1 MSVIKTS
8 TNRPVTVFMFT
19 LALLVFG
26 IVLLNKLGV
35 SLLPDL
41 SYPTLTIR
49 TEYEGAAP
57 IEVENLITK
66 PIEETIGT
74 VKNVRKI
81 SSVSRAGQSD
91 VLLEFNWGTDMG
103 FAGLEVREKLDI
115 LQLPLDVKSPVLLR
129 FNPSLDPIMRL
140 SLSKKVGEDDIAD
153 EFDEQALIQLRRFGE
168 EEVKKSLESLEGVA
182 AVKISGGLED
192 EIQVM
197 VDHEKMAQLDLS
209 IQAISAK
216 LRAENVN
223 LSGGRLEEGNQQFL
237 VRTVN
242 QYQSVDEIANSII
255 STNEN
260 RPIYLKDIATVTQGW
275 KERESI
281 TRVKGVEAVEIAVYK
296 EGDANT
302 VAVAENVSKRLVRLR
317 DRISDDMEIT
327 ELYDQS
333 QFIDQAIDEVL
344 NNAIVGGLLA
354 MLVLYLFLRDIRATT
369 IISLSIPIS
378 VIISFN
384 FMFAWDI
391 SLNIM
396 SLGGI
401 ALAVGLLVDNAIVV
415 LENIAKKK
423 EQGLD
428 LMTAS
433 QEGTQE
439 VSGAITAA
447 TLTTVAVF
455 APLVFIEGIAG
466 QLFGDQALT
475 VTFALL
481 ISLVVALTFIPM
493 LSSLGA
499 NKGIKLG
506 DDPIVIP
513 EKPASEP
520 KARGKFMSILATIG
534 FYLFWPVKMLFKGL
548 VWILKWLFII
558 LNKLIEYLLSFLMVT
573 GGGILWLFQKI
584 LAPLV
589 WGFNKFYDAMALSYE
604 HLLAIALKQR
614 ALVIISALL
623 IFVSTLTLIPRLGLE
638 LIPQM
643 SQGEFNIEFKAEPGT
658 PLNTTDAFINDAQR
672 IAATIPEIAR
682 TYSVAG
688 SGNRLDA
695 SPEKAGENWGQLS
708 VVLHKPV
715 TKESE
720 EKVLLE
726 LRQKLGNIP
735 GVELKFSRPT
745 LFTFKTPL
753 EIEIEGYNLDTLKQ
767 ISQMVTVGMSA
778 SDRFADIKSTIEA
791 GYPELQITFDHERA
805 ARLGLSVPDIADTVV
820 KQIRGDVATR
830 YSFRDRKIDVLV
842 RVSEEDRTSVDKVA
856 ALIINPQSDRP
867 IALSAIAD
875 VTLGVG
881 PSEINRVSQERV
893 AIISANLNYGALDEA
908 AEEAQAI
915 VDRVPLPQGIEIRVA
930 GQNEEME
937 QSFTSMQYA
946 LILAIFLVY
955 LVMASIFESLLHP
968 FVILFSIPLA
978 IVGAVLG
985 LYVTGSTVSVVVFIG
1000 LIMLAG
1006 IVVNNAIV
1014 LIDLI
1019 NQLREKGMA
1028 RMAAI
1033 QEAGRARLR
1042 PIIMTTLTTTF
1053 GMLPLALG
1061 LGEGAEVRAPMA
1073 ITVIGGLL
1081 VSTLLTLIVIP
1092 VVYSLV
1098 DRKRFDDT
1106 TAEITPQA

>member
-1 MSVIKTS
+1 MGVIETS
-8 TNRPVTVFMFT
+8 TRRPVTVFMFT

-26 IVLLNKLGV
+26 MVLLNKLGV

-66 PIEETIGT
+66 PIEETIGV

-103 FAGLEVREKLDI
+103 FAGLDVREKLDI
-115 LQLPLDVKSPVLLR
+115 LQLPLDVKNPVLLR

-140 SLSKKVGEDDIAD
+140 SLSPKTKAD
-153 EFDEQALIQLRRFGE
+153 EASSEFNEQSLIQLRRFGE
-168 EEVKKSLESLEGVA
+168 EEIKKSLESLEGVA

-197 VDHEKMAQLDLS
+197 VDHKKMAQLNLS
-209 IQAISAK
+209 IQQISAK
-216 LRAENVN
+216 LRSENVN

-255 STNEN
+255 SNYQN
-260 RPIYLKDIATVTQGW
+260 RPIYLKDIADVSQGW
-275 KERESI
+275 KERQSI
-281 TRVKGVEAVEIAVYK
+281 TRVKGIEAVEIAIYK

-302 VAVAENVSKRLVRLR
+302 VAVAEEVQKRLVRLR
-317 DRISDDMEIT
+317 KLVGDEMELT
-327 ELYDQS
+327 QLYDQS
-333 QFIDQAIDEVL
+333 KFISQAISEVL
-344 NNAIVGGLLA
+344 WNAAIGGILA
-354 MLVLYLFLRDIRATT
+354 MLVLYLFLKDIRATT

-415 LENIAKKK
+415 LENIARKK
-423 EQGLD
+423 EQGLE
-428 LMTAS
+428 LLKAS
-433 QEGTQE
+433 QQGTQE
-439 VSGAITAA
+439 VAGAITAA

-455 APLVFIEGIAG
+455 APLVFIDGVAG

-481 ISLVVALTFIPM
+481 ISLVVALTLIPM

-499 NKGIKLG
+499 RRKVVLG
-506 DDPIVIP
+506 DDPIIMP
-513 EKPASEP
+513 T
-520 KARGKFMSILATIG
+520 KAAVDKAELSTAKSILLKIWWPFKMFFTGIG
-534 FYLFWPVKMLFKGL
+534 WV
-548 VWILKWLFII
+548 LKHFFRI
-558 LNKLIEYLLSFLMVT
+558 LNIIIEYLMAFIMLIV
-573 GGGILWLFQKI
+573 GGISWLMGKLMI
-584 LAPLV
+584 PLV
-589 WGFNKFYDAMALSYE
+589 WLFNVFYDALARIYE
-604 HLLAIALKQR
+604 SLLAHALQQR
-614 ALVIISALL
+614 AIVIILALGAFAGSL
-623 IFVSTLTLIPRLGLE
+623 SLIPRLGLE

-643 SQGEFNIEFKAEPGT
+643 SQGEFNIEFRAEPGT
-658 PLNTTDAFINDAQR
+658 PLNNTDIIINDAQA
-672 IAATIPEIAR
+672 IAATIPAIER
-682 TYSVAG
+682 TYSVSG

-708 VVLHKPV
+708 VVLKKPV
-715 TKESE
+715 TTESE
-720 EKVLLE
+720 EAALVE
-726 LRQKLGNIP
+726 LREKLGVIP
-735 GVELKFSRPT
+735 GVQLKFSRPT

-753 EIEIEGYNLDTLKQ
+753 EIEIEGYNLATLKEV
-767 ISQMVTVGMSA
+767 SQMITRSMSA
-778 SDRFADIKSTIEA
+778 SDRFADIKSTVEA
-791 GYPELQITFDHERA
+791 GYPEVQITFDHERA
-805 ARLGLSVPDIADTVV
+805 ARLGLSVPDIAQTVV
-820 KQIRGDVATR
+820 KQIRGDIATK

-842 RVSEEDRTSVDKVA
+842 RVTEDDRTSVDKIA
-856 ALIINPQSDRP
+856 ALIINPASERP
-867 IALSAIAD
+867 INLSAIAD
-875 VTLGVG
+875 VSLGIG

-908 AEEAQAI
+908 AQEAQAI

-946 LILAIFLVY
+946 LALAVFLVY

-978 IVGAVLG
+978 LIGAVLG
-985 LYVTGSTVSVVVFIG
+985 LFITGSTISVVVFIG

-1019 NQLREKGMA
+1019 NQLRTDGMA

-1033 QEAGRARLR
+1033 QEAGRSRLR
-1042 PIIMTTLTTTF
+1042 PIVMTTLTTTF
-1053 GMLPLALG
+1053 GMLPLAMG

-1073 ITVIGGLL
+1073 ITVIGGLII
-1081 VSTLLTLIVIP
+1081 STLLTLVVVP
-1092 VVYSLV
+1092 VLYSLM
-1098 DRKRFDDT
+1098 DRKEFN
-1106 TAEITPQA
+1106 

>member
-1 MSVIKTS
+1 MSVIDTS
-8 TNRPVTVFMFT
+8 TKRPVTVFMFT

-26 IVLLNKLGV
+26 MVLLNKLGV

-66 PIEETIGT
+66 PIEETIGV

-115 LQLPLDVKSPVLLR
+115 LQLPLDVKNPVLLR

-140 SLSKKVGEDDIAD
+140 SLSDKVEEGEAIPDFN
-153 EFDEQALIQLRRFGE
+153 ETTLIQLRRFGE
-168 EEVKKSLESLEGVA
+168 EEIKKSLESLEGVA

-197 VDHEKMAQLDLS
+197 VDHEKMAQLNLS

-223 LSGGRLEEGNQQFL
+223 LSGGRLEEGSQQFL

-242 QYQSVDEIANSII
+242 QYQSVEEIANSII
-255 STNEN
+255 TTYEN
-260 RPIYLKDIATVTQGW
+260 RPIYLKDIATVSQGW
-275 KERESI
+275 KERQSI
-281 TRVKGVEAVEIAVYK
+281 TRVRGIEAVEIAVYK

-302 VAVAENVSKRLVRLR
+302 VAVAENVRNRLERLR
-317 DRISDDMEIT
+317 KQLGDDMELT
-327 ELYDQS
+327 PLYDQS
-333 QFIDQAIDEVL
+333 LFIDQAINEVL
-344 NNAIVGGLLA
+344 FNAAIGGLLA
-354 MLVLYLFLRDIRATT
+354 MLVLYMFLRDIRATT

-391 SLNIM
+391 SMNIM

-433 QEGTQE
+433 QKGAKE

-481 ISLVVALTFIPM
+481 ISLVVALTLIPM

-499 NKGIKLG
+499 KKNIPLG
-506 DDPIVIP
+506 DDPIEIP
-513 EKPASEP
+513 ERPVKPSKE
-520 KARGKFMSILATIG
+520 RGKFMNGLFTVG
-534 FYLFWPVKMLFKGL
+534 FYIAWPFKYIFKGTG
-548 VWILKWLFII
+548 WGLKWLFFI
-558 LNKLIEYLLSFLMVT
+558 LNKLADYLLVVLIAI
-573 GGGILWLFQKI
+573 GGGLTWLFKMI
-584 LAPLV
+584 MWGPV
-589 WGFNKFYDAMALSYE
+589 WLFNKFYDALADLYD
-604 HLLAIALKQR
+604 HLLAFALTHR
-614 ALVIISALL
+614 MLIIVTALVIFGGSL
-623 IFVSTLTLIPRLGLE
+623 SLIPRLGLE

-643 SQGEFNIEFKAEPGT
+643 SQGEFNIEFKAQPGT
-658 PLNTTDAFINDAQR
+658 PLNNTDAIINEAQR
-672 IAATIPEIAR
+672 IAATIPAIDR

-708 VVLHKPV
+708 VVLKKPI
-715 TKESE
+715 TQESE
-720 EKVLLE
+720 EEALLE
-726 LRQKLGNIP
+726 LRNKLGTIP

-753 EIEIEGYNLDTLKQ
+753 EIEIEGYNLATLKD
-767 ISQMVTVGMSA
+767 ISQMITTNMA
-778 SDRFADIKSTIEA
+778 KSDRFADIKSTVEA

-805 ARLGLSVPDIADTVV
+805 ARLGLSVPDIAETVV

-842 RVSEEDRTSVDKVA
+842 RVSEEDRTSADKIA
-856 ALIINPQSDRP
+856 ALIINPQSERP

-875 VTLGVG
+875 VSLGVG

-908 AEEAQAI
+908 AKEAQRI

-930 GQNEEME
+930 GQNEEMQ

-946 LILAIFLVY
+946 LALAVFLVY

-968 FVILFSIPLA
+968 FVILFTIPLA
-978 IVGAVLG
+978 ITGAVLG

-1019 NQLREKGMA
+1019 NQLREDGMA

-1033 QEAGRARLR
+1033 QEAGKSRLR
-1042 PIIMTTLTTTF
+1042 PIVMTTLTTTF

-1061 LGEGAEVRAPMA
+1061 IGEGAEVRAPMA
-1073 ITVIGGLL
+1073 ITVIGGLI
-1081 VSTLLTLIVIP
+1081 VSTLLTLVVIP

-1098 DRKRFDDT
+1098 DRKHYNEAT
-1106 TAEITPQA
+1106 S

>member
-1 MSVIKTS
+1 MGVIETS
-8 TNRPVTVFMFT
+8 TKRPVTVFMFT
-19 LALLVFG
+19 LAALVFG
-26 IVLLNKLGV
+26 TVLLGKLGV

-49 TEYEGAAP
+49 TEYQGAAP

-66 PIEETIGT
+66 PIEETIGV

-103 FAGLEVREKLDI
+103 FAGLDVREKLDI
-115 LQLPLDVKSPVLLR
+115 LQLPLDVKNPVLLR

-140 SLSKKVGEDDIAD
+140 SLSKKATEDASLS
-153 EFDEQALIQLRRFGE
+153 EFDDSSLIVLRRFGE
-168 EEVKKSLESLEGVA
+168 EEVKKTLESLEGVA

-197 VDHEKMAQLDLS
+197 VDHEKMAQLGLS
-209 IQAISAK
+209 IQAISGK
-216 LRAENVN
+216 LRSENVN
-223 LSGGRLEEGNQQFL
+223 LSGGRLEEGSQQFL

-255 STNEN
+255 ATNEN
-260 RPIYLKDIATVTQGW
+260 RPIYLKDIANVTQGW

-281 TRVKGVEAVEIAVYK
+281 TRVDGTEAVEIAVYK

-302 VAVAENVSKRLVRLR
+302 VAVAENVRSRLQRLR
-317 DRISDDMEIT
+317 GQLSDDMELT

-333 QFIDQAIDEVL
+333 RFIDQAIDEVL
-344 NNAIVGGLLA
+344 NNAIVGGILA
-354 MLVLYLFLRDIRATT
+354 MLVLYLFLKDLRATT

-384 FMFAWDI
+384 FMFAWNI
-391 SLNIM
+391 SMNIM

-423 EQGLD
+423 EQGLP
-428 LMTAS
+428 LMEAS
-433 QEGTQE
+433 QEGTKE
-439 VSGAITAA
+439 VAGAITAA

-466 QLFGDQALT
+466 QLFSDQALT

-481 ISLVVALTFIPM
+481 ISLIVALTLIPM
-493 LSSLGA
+493 LSSLGTS
-499 NKGIKLG
+499 KTIPLG

-513 EKPASEP
+513 EAEP
-520 KARGKFMSILATIG
+520 KQAKEYGKFRRGLNATGRTIA
-534 FYLFWPVKMLFKGL
+534 WPFKMLFKGIGF
-548 VWILKWLFII
+548 VFKWLLII
-558 LNKLIEYLLSFLMVT
+558 LNKLIELVLAIAISI
-573 GGGILWLFQKI
+573 GGGLVWLFKAI
-584 LAPLV
+584 MKVPV
-589 WGFNKFYDAMALSYE
+589 WAFNKFYDGLAITYD
-604 HLLAIALKQR
+604 HLLAAALNQR
-614 ALVIISALL
+614 FVVVVVALG
-623 IFVSTLTLIPRLGLE
+623 IFGGSLTLIPKLGLE

-643 SQGEFNIEFKAEPGT
+643 SQGEFNVEFKAEPGT
-658 PLNTTDAFINDAQR
+658 PLDNTDTIIRDAQL
-672 IAATIPEIAR
+672 IAATIPEIDR

-708 VVLHKPV
+708 VVLKKPV
-715 TKESE
+715 TKQTE
-720 EKVLLE
+720 EAVLLE
-726 LRQKLGNIP
+726 LREKLGIIP

-753 EIEIEGYNLDTLKQ
+753 EIEVEGYNLESLKD
-767 ISQMVTVGMSA
+767 ISQMITSNMA
-778 SDRFADIKSTIEA
+778 KSDRFADIKSTIEA

-842 RVSEEDRTSVDKVA
+842 RVSEDDRTSADKIA
-856 ALIINPQSDRP
+856 ALIINPQSPRP

-875 VTLGVG
+875 VSLGVG

-908 AEEAQAI
+908 AEEAQSI
-915 VDRVPLPQGIEIRVA
+915 VDRIPTPQGVEIRVA
-930 GQNEEME
+930 GQNEEMQ

-946 LILAIFLVY
+946 LALAVFLVY

-978 IVGAVLG
+978 MVGAILA
-985 LYVTGSTVSVVVFIG
+985 LFVTGSTVSVVVFIG

-1019 NQLREKGMA
+1019 NQLRAKGMA

-1033 QEAGRARLR
+1033 QEAGKSRLR

-1061 LGEGAEVRAPMA
+1061 FGEGAEIRAPMA
-1073 ITVIGGLL
+1073 ITVIGGLI

-1092 VVYSLV
+1092 VVYSLL
-1098 DRKRFDDT
+1098 DRKKFD
-1106 TAEITPQA
+1106 AAA